1 MDALNLLQ
9 GNIIDLL
16 GLQHL
21 PEDRKQQLLAQMSQV
36 LQDRLTDRL
45 IESMSK
51 DQRDQFERLLNSD
64 PTPDQVDA
72 FFKATVPDYVEL
84 AMDEVVK
91 FKKELVSE
99 VATVRQIA
107 AAV

>member
-1 MDALNLLQ
+1 MDALKLLQ

-16 GLQHL
+16 GLQNL
-21 PEDRKQQLLAQMSQV
+21 PEDRKQQLLTQMSQV

-45 IESMSK
+45 IETMSK
-51 DQRDQFERLLNSD
+51 EQRDQFERLLNTD
-64 PTPDQVDA
+64 PTTDQIDA
-72 FFKATVPDYVEL
+72 FLKAAVPDYVEL

-107 AAV
+107 ATV